1 MRGRWEA
8 EQRGHRISQADRNR
22 TQVGLGRAG
31 RGGEPPA
38 RPLTVYPPTDEAA
51 AAKPRA
57 ALLERHVLCGELL
70 PGSGCGPFF
79 YIGGSNGAS
88 M

>member
-1 MRGRWEA
+1 MRGRWGV
-8 EQRGHRISQADRNR
+8 EQRGCRLSQAGRTR
-22 TQVGLGRAG
+22 TQVGSGRAG

-38 RPLTVYPPTDEAA
+38 KPLTAHPPADEAA

-57 ALLERHVLCGELL
+57 TLLERHVLWGELP